1 MGKSRG
7 FTGNRQDR
15 NSTLQNQ
22 AIVLNIYFREH
33 RKWWDTLSFHKVRKS
48 TDMMLEGEEQE
59 IKNSHDL
66 LFKLYKNLFWWFGL
80 FYFFF
85 KLMEA
90 RYPSQN
96 NVTAVGKSCALPP
109 NPPCDMSS
117 SKPTEGAPIPKIAA
131 PARNFRALLA
141 SSDTPKITPHSK
153 NCAPLASPSPLRRRD
168 DGHSSILTTIQPL
181 SMDSKPH
188 RGPALL
194 SPLQSTQRKAQGTPT
209 GKESAAKVSRCSS
222 SFYPYKFL
230 GFMVV
235 IDHPLMPIPRHRG
248 QVSLWMF
255 MFRAIQLRRF
265 NGTRGTVQQTAPHDE
280 PPPGGK
286 ELVGMG
292 SLRQGNMGNYIS
304 HIDIIWNVNYGWD
317 PIRNYHVHLF
327 GAWYH
332 PTWGTAPSLGEQQ
345 RETVSTKFET

>member
-1 MGKSRG
+1 MIYYLNYIRTCFDDLVC
-7 FTGNRQDR
+7 FT
-15 NSTLQNQ
+15 
-22 AIVLNIYFREH
+22 
-33 RKWWDTLSFHKVRKS
+33 
-48 TDMMLEGEEQE
+48 
-59 IKNSHDL
+59 
-66 LFKLYKNLFWWFGL
+66 
-80 FYFFF
+80 FFF

-194 SPLQSTQRKAQGTPT
+194 STLQSTQRKAQGTPT
-209 GKESAAKVSRCSS
+209 GKESAAKVSRCLLHFILINSWAS
-222 SFYPYKFL
+222 
-230 GFMVV
+230 
-235 IDHPLMPIPRHRG
+235 
-248 QVSLWMF
+248 W
-255 MFRAIQLRRF
+255 
-265 NGTRGTVQQTAPHDE
+265 
-280 PPPGGK
+280 
-286 ELVGMG
+286 
-292 SLRQGNMGNYIS
+292 
-304 HIDIIWNVNYGWD
+304 W
-317 PIRNYHVHLF
+317 
-327 GAWYH
+327 
-332 PTWGTAPSLGEQQ
+332 
-345 RETVSTKFET
+345 